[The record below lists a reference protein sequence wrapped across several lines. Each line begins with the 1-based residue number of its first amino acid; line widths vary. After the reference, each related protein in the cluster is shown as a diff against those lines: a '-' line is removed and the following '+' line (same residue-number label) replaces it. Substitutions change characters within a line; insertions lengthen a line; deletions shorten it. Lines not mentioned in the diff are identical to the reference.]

1 MKDLKHLLMNMLIK
15 PMRKLKPG
23 TCSKQ
28 KKNYQLQTVQYFSSN
43 IWEDILVAQITTQS
57 FN

>member
-15 PMRKLKPG
+15 PMRKLEPG

-28 KKNYQLQTVQYFSSN
+28 KKNYQLQTVHYFSSN